1 MAGDWLKMRHDLA
14 DDPAVI
20 RLATSCRLDE
30 DAVIGKLFRLWSW
43 ADRHTQAGHADG
55 VGLDWVDRTVRCPGF
70 AVEMVR
76 VGWLEET
83 GHGLTFPR
91 FDRHCS
97 DPAKVRALAKNR
109 MKRIRCAP
117 SATGAQ
123 PEKRREEIPPPPPAC
138 AGGPPDP
145 ARWATLREAWKA
157 GPGEPW
163 GPPEPPDEAVARLAE
178 DGWLD
183 AALEAIGRLRCC
195 QYFRTPVGLPQ
206 FCGPRFV
213 RRVLQGRYD
222 SVNPDRKSPSRRP
235 GDPDRRSAAEA
246 AAEWQRAAV
255 DPEAARARREYL
267 EAKARKAAPPPRQ
280 EVQRTRADEDFEAAR
295 AAMLAKLKEAS

>member
-43 ADRHTQAGHADG
+43 ADRHTQEGHADG

-76 VGWLEET
+76 VGWLEEA

-97 DPAKVRALAKNR
+97 DPAKVRAQAKNR

-117 SATGAQ
+117 SATEAQ

-138 AGGPPDP
+138 AGGEPDP
-145 ARWATLREAWKA
+145 ARWATLRDAWKN
-157 GPGEPW
+157 GPGAPW
-163 GPPEPPDEAVARLAE
+163 TPPDPPDEAVERLAE
-178 DGWLD
+178 PGWLD
-183 AALEAIGRLRCC
+183 DALTAIARLRACK
-195 QYFRTPVGLPQ
+195 YFRTPVGLGQ

-213 RRVLQGRYD
+213 KRVLQGRYD
-222 SVNPDRKSPSRRP
+222 DVNPDRTPQRP
-235 GDPDRRSAAEA
+235 GSPEARPTAAQAAEEWKRSAG
-246 AAEWQRAAV
+246 
-255 DPEAARARREYL
+255 DPG
-267 EAKARKAAPPPRQ
+267 
-280 EVQRTRADEDFEAAR
+280 R
-295 AAMLAKLKEAS
+295 AAMRAEYLAAKAAKAAKAGRSDREDEDLEAVRAEVLRKLKEAS